1 MPWLLK
7 TRKLLIRAM
16 MMLSDTTSGTW
27 SDSEAIVW
35 PYLRRY
41 YIGVRRKISGRRI
54 SIQQYSALS
63 DKDNKAIHHMIYRSN
78 LASATSTLLSECYN
92 VVRGFL
98 INPAE

>member
-1 MPWLLK
+1 
-7 TRKLLIRAM
+7 